1 MINIIV
7 AVASNGAIGKD
18 GNLLWHI
25 SEDLKYFKKTT
36 LNSTVVMGR
45 KTWEALPFKP
55 LKNRRNIIL
64 TKNEDFTEK
73 NAEIFHKIK
82 EIIFLN
88 KENENLFIIGGGAI
102 YKEFLPYADKIY
114 LTKVY
119 KDFDADTFFPTINE
133 DDWKEVYKSERQ
145 KDEET
150 QLEFQFFVLERNK
163 RK

>member
-18 GNLLWHI
+18 GDLLWHI

-73 NAEIFHKIK
+73 NAEVFHQIQD
-82 EIIFLN
+82 IISLN

-102 YKEFLPYADKIY
+102 YKEFLPYTDKIY
-114 LTKVY
+114 LTKIY

>member
-73 NAEIFHKIK
+73 NAEVFHQIQD
-82 EIIFLN
+82 IIYLN
-88 KENENLFIIGGGAI
+88 KENEDLFIIGGGAI

-119 KDFDADTFFPTINE
+119 KDFDADTFFPTLNT

>member
-73 NAEIFHKIK
+73 NAEVFHQIQD
-82 EIIFLN
+82 IIYLN
-88 KENENLFIIGGGAI
+88 KENEDLFIIGGGAI

-119 KDFDADTFFPTINE
+119 KDFDADTFFPTLNA
-133 DDWKEVYKSERQ
+133 DDWKEVFRSERQ

>member
-18 GNLLWHI
+18 GDLLWHI

-73 NAEIFHKIK
+73 NAEIFHEIK

-119 KDFDADTFFPTINE
+119 KDFDADTFFPTLNA
-133 DDWKEVYKSERQ
+133 DDWKEVFRSERQ

>member
-18 GNLLWHI
+18 GDLLWHI

-119 KDFDADTFFPTINE
+119 KDFDADTFFPTLNA
-133 DDWKEVYKSERQ
+133 DDWKEVFRSERQ